1 MTAPTATSVRA
12 GDRDRE
18 GTANL
23 LGQALA
29 QGYLAM
35 DEYESRLQATFA
47 AHTTAELR
55 RLVTDLP
62 LTHLRRNDPQRQAAR
77 RRAAQLG
84 VRIHLGAY
92 LAMVVI
98 VLTVWLAVGLTAG
111 AWYFWPI
118 WPILGA
124 GIGLASHAIPVRV
137 AVPGLCHAR
146 PAIDSRGPLSGIDPR
161 METCAAALQGVTK
174 TYNAVVKLD
183 HDGTKLFQGLEE
195 I

>member
-1 MTAPTATSVRA
+1 MTATTAPAVRA
-12 GDRDRE
+12 GDHERE
-18 GTANL
+18 STANQ
-23 LGQALA
+23 LGKALA

-35 DEYESRLQATFA
+35 DEYETRLQATFA

-55 RLVTDLP
+55 QLVADLP
-62 LTHLRRNDPQRQAAR
+62 LGQL
-77 RRAAQLG
+77 RRAARGRAARLG

-124 GIGLASHAIPVRV
+124 GVGLASHAIPVRL
-137 AVPGLCHAR
+137 AVPGLCGAR
-146 PAIDSRGPLSGIDPR
+146 PAIDGRGHFG
-161 METCAAALQGVTK
+161 
-174 TYNAVVKLD
+174 AVR
-183 HDGTKLFQGLEE
+183 
-195 I
+195 